1 MTNSR
6 PPEPLGTSASPT
18 QQESSPTQQES
29 SERSKTLLRIASR
42 VARLG
47 GWEIDLANQQVLWS
61 EQSLAIL
68 EMPPQAVLGLE
79 ETIRFYVP
87 EHRNIIRRVIQQC
100 AREGTGFDEEL
111 RFITAGGR
119 EIWVRTIGEA
129 WRGEGGAIERIN
141 GAIQDISLRKRA
153 ECSAAV
159 HVNRFHQFADEM
171 PFIMWTASVDGV
183 VDYANRYFFEYAAI
197 GADQS
202 PALHWQGVVHPDDL
216 QPSIDRWQQSVA
228 SGQPYDVEL
237 RIRGAADE
245 AYRWFHVQAALT
257 YNVAGEPRKWYGS
270 AINIDRTKTFQQQ
283 ANALAQRLKQT
294 LQSITDGFF
303 TVDEGWQ
310 ITYVNPVGEQ
320 LLERTQGEL
329 LGKNLWDAFPAA
341 VSTRFHSQY
350 HRAVAE
356 HRTVCFE
363 EFFAPL
369 NRWFEVTAYPSNGGL
384 AVYFRDI
391 SERHQYVE
399 QLRLLDT
406 CVANVDDLIM
416 ILEIQSREPLT
427 LKIVYANDTFF
438 KHSGLQRE
446 AIIGKPLTFLRH
458 LTPRYDP
465 LPVIARALAS
475 REAILD
481 EMIGGDSSANEF
493 IVETSYVPV
502 ADEAGQFT
510 HMVLIGR
517 DVTQRRVTEHQ
528 LRESEKRFRLLCR
541 VTSDA
546 VWDWELATG
555 KVHRDEG
562 FEKLCGIPIT
572 ELSPHYDSW
581 LELIHPEDRDRVV
594 SGLQRALDEG
604 GSHWVAEYRFQCK
617 DGTVLEVLDR
627 GTVIRDV
634 HGAPIRVIGGVT
646 DQTERKLAE
655 QEIHRLNDE
664 LEHRVAQRTAQ
675 LAAANKELE
684 AFSYSVSHDLL
695 APLRSIDSFSL
706 IVLEDYAQTLDEEG
720 RRLLNII
727 RGEAQRMDQ
736 LIHDLLDFART
747 SRQPFRAG
755 LCDLENLA
763 REVYESI
770 PTSERAHLRQFKL
783 GELPTVEG
791 DYVMLR
797 QVFFNLI
804 SNAIK
809 FTRQTPDALVEIG
822 GFVEGDQA
830 VCFIKDNGVGYDPRY
845 ERKLFQVFQRLHSEE
860 EFEGTGVGLAIVHR
874 IISRHAGEIQA
885 EGEPGKGA
893 TFTIKLPLRQAAEK

>member
-1 MTNSR
+1 MTHSR
-6 PPEPLGTSASPT
+6 SSEPQATSASRA
-18 QQESSPTQQES
+18 QEES
-29 SERSKTLLRIASR
+29 AERSKTLLRIASR

-47 GWEIDLANQQVLWS
+47 GWEIDLAHQQVHWS

-68 EMPPQAVLGLE
+68 EMSQAVLGLE
-79 ETIRFYVP
+79 DMIRFYVP
-87 EHRNIIRRVIQQC
+87 EHRNILRRAIQQC
-100 AREGTGFDEEL
+100 AREGAGFDEEL

-129 WRGEGGAIERIN
+129 WRGEAGEIERIH
-141 GAIQDISLRKRA
+141 GAIQDISVRKRA
-153 ECSAAV
+153 ERSAAV

-183 VDYANRYFFEYAAI
+183 IDYANRYFFEYAAI
-197 GADQS
+197 DTQLS
-202 PALHWQGVVHPDDL
+202 PAQHWPSVVHPDDL
-216 QPSIDRWQQSVA
+216 ESTAARWQQSVQT
-228 SGQPYDVEL
+228 GQPYDVEL
-237 RIRGAADE
+237 RVRGAADG

-270 AINIDRTKTFQQQ
+270 AIDIDRTKTFQQQ
-283 ANALAQRLKQT
+283 ANALAQRLQQT

-303 TVDEGWQ
+303 TVDENWQ
-310 ITYVNPVGEQ
+310 VTYVNPVGEQ

-329 LGKNLWDAFPAA
+329 LGRDLWDAFPAA

-350 HRAVAE
+350 HHAVAE
-356 HRTVCFE
+356 QQTVCFE

-369 NRWFEVTAYPSNGGL
+369 NRWFEVTAYPFNGGL

-391 SERHQYVE
+391 TERHQHVE
-399 QLRLLDT
+399 RLRLLDT
-406 CVANVDDLIM
+406 CVANVDDLVM
-416 ILEIQSREPLT
+416 ILEVQSSDPLM
-427 LKIVYANDTFF
+427 LKIVYVNETFL
-438 KHSGLQRE
+438 KHAGQQ
-446 AIIGKPLTFLRH
+446 ADAVIGKPITYLYELE
-458 LTPRYDP
+458 PNYDP

-475 REAILD
+475 RQAIRD
-481 EMIGGDSSANEF
+481 EMASRVDATTEF

-502 ADEAGQFT
+502 ADETGQFT
-510 HMVLIGR
+510 HVALIGR
-517 DVTQRRVTEHQ
+517 DVTQRRIIEHQ

-546 VWDWELATG
+546 VWDWEVATG
-555 KVHRDEG
+555 RVQRDEG
-562 FEKLCGIPIT
+562 FEKLCGVPIT
-572 ELSPHYDSW
+572 ELTPNLDSW

-594 SGLQRALDEG
+594 SGLQRVIDEG
-604 GSHWVAEYRFQCK
+604 GSHWVAEYRFMCN
-617 DGTVLEVLDR
+617 DGRVLQVLDR

-634 HGAPIRVIGGVT
+634 QGTALRVVGGVT
-646 DQTERKLAE
+646 DQTKRKLAE
-655 QEIHRLNDE
+655 QEIRRLNDE
-664 LEHRVAQRTAQ
+664 LEHRVVQRTAQ

-706 IVLEDYAQTLDEEG
+706 IVLEDYAQSLDEEG

-747 SRQPFRAG
+747 SRQPFRADQ
-755 LCDLENLA
+755 CDLSGLA
-763 REVYESI
+763 HEVYESI
-770 PTSERAHLRQFKL
+770 PASERAHLRQFKI

-809 FTRQTPDALVEIG
+809 FTRHTPDAMVEIG
-822 GFVEGDQA
+822 GFVEGDHA
-830 VCFIKDNGVGYDPRY
+830 VYFIKDNGVGFDPRY
-845 ERKLFQVFQRLHSEE
+845 EQKLFQVFQRLHSEE

-874 IISRHAGEIQA
+874 IISRHAGSIQA
-885 EGEPGKGA
+885 KGEPGKGA
-893 TFTIKLPLRQAAEK
+893 TFTFKLPLRQTVKK